1 MDTKKIWQIALGEL
15 EVILSKANFTTW
27 FKNSFIYSYDEKSGQ
42 IIIGVPNNFC
52 KEWLEK
58 KYNSQIQ
65 TSLKKLIPNIKKIE
79 YKVITKESISPTN
92 LIKNDESDEQ
102 KNKNE
107 DENFYINN
115 KYTFNNFIVGNS
127 NRLAFATAQAV
138 ANKPGGNYN
147 PFFIYGGI
155 GLGKTHLS
163 QAIGNEIKKKF
174 PKKRIVYVSCEQFT
188 NEFVQAISHGKIDQ
202 FKKKYRNADVLL
214 VDDIQFLSHK
224 EGTQEEF
231 FHTFNSL
238 HQSNR
243 QIVLTADRQPQS
255 LSEIAKRLT
264 SRFAGGMVADIK
276 QPNYETRVAILK
288 TKSEKLKFNIKQ
300 DILEYVAQNI
310 QSNIRELE
318 GALNKIYT
326 HCQLY
331 NEVPSLDLVIKLLED
346 MISSAQTKIS
356 PNKIFEVVENFFSI
370 NNKEIMSKKRNRE
383 LVYPR
388 QIIMYLLRQELNY
401 SYPKI
406 GQELGGKDHTTIM
419 HGVEKIKK
427 ELNKNQQLQKEL
439 SLIKEKLYL

>member
-1 MDTKKIWQIALGEL
+1 MDTKKIWQTALGEL
-15 EVILSKANFTTW
+15 EVVLSKANFTTW
-27 FKNSFIYSYDEKSGQ
+27 FKNSFIYEYDEKNNR

-58 KYNSQIQ
+58 KYNKQIQ
-65 TSLKKLIPNIKKIE
+65 ETLSKLVLNLKKIE
-79 YKVITKESISPTN
+79 YKVTTKESIIPIN
-92 LIKNDESDEQ
+92 LTGNEQIENQKDIKQ
-102 KNKNE
+102 

-115 KYTFNNFIVGNS
+115 KYTFENFIVGNS

-138 ANKPGGNYN
+138 ANKPGLAYN

-163 QAIGNEIKKKF
+163 QAIGNEIKNKY
-174 PKKRIVYVSCEQFT
+174 PKKKIVYVSCEQFT
-188 NEFVQAISHGKIDQ
+188 NEFVQAISNGKINQ
-202 FKKKYRNADVLL
+202 FKKKYRDADVLL

-231 FHTFNSL
+231 FHTFNAL

-276 QPNYETRVAILK
+276 QPNYETRIAILK
-288 TKSEKLKFNIKQ
+288 TKSEKLKFNINQ
-300 DILEYVAQNI
+300 EILEYVAQNI

-331 NEVPSLDLVIKLLED
+331 QESPSLDLVIKLLED
-346 MISSAQTKIS
+346 IITSAQTKIS
-356 PNKIFEVVENFFSI
+356 SNKIFEVVATFFTI
-370 NNKEIMSKKRNRE
+370 NN
-383 LVYPR
+383 
-388 QIIMYLLRQELNY
+388 
-401 SYPKI
+401 
-406 GQELGGKDHTTIM
+406 
-419 HGVEKIKK
+419 
-427 ELNKNQQLQKEL
+427 
-439 SLIKEKLYL
+439 